1 MTDEKIIEKLVD
13 DQQHGWP
20 LCPRCGERIKG
31 VAAAAGLVAVL
42 TAGQR
47 VQIPVH
53 QMEVYHFRLRL
64 DIFQF
69 LHTVSPYFAKVTF
82 VQGLYEVWRWPCP
95 SV

>member
-1 MTDEKIIEKLVD
+1 MLPSARLPLKLAVV
-13 DQQHGWP
+13 
-20 LCPRCGERIKG
+20 KG